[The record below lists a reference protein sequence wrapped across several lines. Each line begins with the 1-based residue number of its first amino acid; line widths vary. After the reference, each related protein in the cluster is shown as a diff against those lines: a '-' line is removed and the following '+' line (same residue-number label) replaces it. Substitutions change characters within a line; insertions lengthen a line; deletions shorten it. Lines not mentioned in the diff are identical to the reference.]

1 MSDKPTR
8 KRSAF
13 GSVDPVAPIAET
25 PPPALPAPEEPKPT
39 EQQRPAP
46 QRAAAKTKVGFF
58 LPADEADRARA
69 ALVNTFAPNQ
79 EGPRTFSDLIRR
91 GLLAEVER
99 LERQYNDGKPWPPV
113 QAGQVPTGRPRD
125 TSHDG

>member
-1 MSDKPTR
+1 MSDKPAR

-13 GSVDPVAPIAET
+13 GSVDPVAPRTET
-25 PPPALPAPEEPKPT
+25 APPPLPVTEEPKSIEQPRPT
-39 EQQRPAP
+39 PRK
-46 QRAAAKTKVGFF
+46 AAAKTKVGFF
-58 LPADEADRARA
+58 MPAEEADRARA

-99 LERQYNDGKPWPPV
+99 LERQYNNGKQWAPV
-113 QAGQVPTGRPRD
+113 QPGQVPTGRPRD
-125 TSHDG
+125 AFQDG

>member
-1 MSDKPTR
+1 MSDKPAR

-25 PPPALPAPEEPKPT
+25 LPPPTPATEKPKSI
-39 EQQRPAP
+39 EQQRPTPRPAP
-46 QRAAAKTKVGFF
+46 AKIKVGFF

-99 LERQYNDGKPWPPV
+99 LERQYNDGEPWPPV

-125 TSHDG
+125 TSHDR